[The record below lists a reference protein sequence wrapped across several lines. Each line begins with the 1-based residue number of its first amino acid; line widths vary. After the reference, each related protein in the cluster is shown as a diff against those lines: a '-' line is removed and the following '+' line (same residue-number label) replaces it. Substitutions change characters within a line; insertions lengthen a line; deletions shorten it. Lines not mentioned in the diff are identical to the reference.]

1 MLPGLN
7 FADMTYSGALAT
19 ILSGLEPSVAI
30 ALVCVPLLRTLFI
43 RSAQSK
49 QSGYDYGAS
58 GSSELYASRDKRSAT
73 RPFDPLNDDCS
84 EVQLQPMD
92 HRHSSQVETSV
103 AGKSDE
109 AYKGTITVEK
119 RWEVR
124 TE

>member
-1 MLPGLN
+1 
-7 FADMTYSGALAT
+7 MTYAGVLAT

-30 ALVCVPLLRTLFI
+30 ALVCVPHLRTLFT
-43 RSAQSK
+43 RSSQSK
-49 QSGYDYGAS
+49 KLGYDYGVS
-58 GSSELYASRDKRSAT
+58 GSSQLYASRDKRSAT

-84 EVQLQPMD
+84 EVQLEPMD
-92 HRHSSQVETSV
+92 HRHSAQVETSV

-109 AYKGTITVEK
+109 ANKGTITVEK